1 MFPRN
6 LFARLSRLRTQFPAI
21 SIIGPR
27 QSGKTTLARIC
38 FPEHYYVS
46 LEDPDQQEYAA
57 ADPRGFLH
65 HCLSKGAAE
74 TKPGGSGGGV
84 ILDEIQKLPTLFSYL
99 QGEIDRDRVPGR
111 WILTGSQNF
120 LLMSAISQSLA
131 GRTAV
136 CTLPPLS
143 CSELYAKP
151 GTAETHWSEQLWR
164 GFYPELNRN
173 RELDPMEWYAAYVQ
187 TYVQRD
193 VRDFARIGDLNLFT
207 RFIRLCAGR
216 SGQLLSK
223 SALAVETGVS
233 QPTINS
239 WLSILE
245 ASGLLLLLP
254 PYHRNYNKRLVKT
267 PKLYWLDSGLL
278 CYLLRIGSAA
288 ALLEH
293 PFRGAVFESFA
304 LGEIFKERTASR
316 TEPDIYFWRDRSGHE
331 VDLILEQEGI
341 PTAIEIKATETVR
354 SDLFKGLAT
363 WNKLAHGETAAEPAL
378 IYAGS
383 DSFNRSGYRVVG
395 WRALASLVEPSTS
408 MHK

>member
-6 LFARLSRLRTQFPAI
+6 LSPRLTRLSTQFPAL

-27 QSGKTTLARIC
+27 QSGKTTLARAC
-38 FPEHYYVS
+38 FPEHHYVS
-46 LEDPDQQEYAA
+46 LEDPDQREYAA
-57 ADPRGFLH
+57 EDPRGFLR
-65 HCLSKGAAE
+65 HCLSAGVA
-74 TKPGGSGGGV
+74 GGTPDQPNRGV
-84 ILDEIQKLPTLFSYL
+84 ILDEVQKLPDLFSYL

-143 CSELYAKP
+143 CSERYAESGK
-151 GTAETHWSEQLWR
+151 TQAHWSEQIWR
-164 GFYPELNRN
+164 GFYPELNYRP
-173 RELDPMEWYAAYVQ
+173 ELDPSEWYAAYLQ

-193 VRDFARIGDLNLFT
+193 VRDFARIGDLNTFS

-233 QPTINS
+233 QPTIS
-239 WLSILE
+239 AWLSILE
-245 ASGLLLLLP
+245 ASGLVLLLP

-293 PFRGAVFESFA
+293 PFRGAVFESFV
-304 LGEIFKERTASR
+304 LGEIFKEQVAHR
-316 TEPDIYFWRDRSGHE
+316 TEADIYFWRDRSGHE
-331 VDLILEQEGI
+331 VDLILERDGV
-341 PTAIEIKATETVR
+341 PMAIEIKATETVR
-354 SDLFKGLAT
+354 KELFKGLNT
-363 WNKLAHGETAAEPAL
+363 WKKIAHEESTTESAL
-378 IYAGS
+378 VYAGNE
-383 DSFNRSGYRVVG
+383 SFDRSGFRVVG
-395 WRALASLVEPSTS
+395 WQAIASLVRSA
-408 MHK
+408 